1 MNSCENHYKNRFEGL
16 MLRNDEKLRGSSRR
30 TKGHIEDKEHVGMG
44 SLCCRTL
51 ESKL

>member
-1 MNSCENHYKNRFEGL
+1 MSSCEDHCKNRYEGL
-16 MLRNDEKLRGSSRR
+16 MLKNDEELKGLSCRN
-30 TKGHIEDKEHVGMG
+30 KGHIEDKEHLRMG